1 MNDEPFDSTH
11 LRNKTFEFKLGAHQ
25 VVIGLDVA
33 VATMKKHEK
42 SQFIFAPEYYCGKYG
57 CEPRVPRDTPG
68 MHTLL
73 NTTSRYVYFICILF
87 HIFWK
92 QSCSRSRSSRSLRR
106 TLTTS
111 TRSRAKSSAR
121 RSLSRRWC
129 RFATASARFVSC
141 SVSMYRWTNGVKH
154 IDCSN
159 CRCFSSLATTTI
171 GDWITARRPRST
183 ARPSICWTTRAWIR
197 KRMRSS
203 GRASCSSSTWTCR
216 RFA

>member
-1 MNDEPFDSTH
+1 MTQQIVHYNAYFEMNDEPFDSTH

-87 HIFWK
+87 HIF
-92 QSCSRSRSSRSLRR
+92 
-106 TLTTS
+106 
-111 TRSRAKSSAR
+111 
-121 RSLSRRWC
+121 
-129 RFATASARFVSC
+129 
-141 SVSMYRWTNGVKH
+141 
-154 IDCSN
+154 
-159 CRCFSSLATTTI
+159 
-171 GDWITARRPRST
+171 
-183 ARPSICWTTRAWIR
+183 
-197 KRMRSS
+197 
-203 GRASCSSSTWTCR
+203 
-216 RFA
+216 